1 MRSFGLLTLI
11 LPIDSDFA
19 LATYRIIY
27 IFEPREE
34 AAGRFAMKKVYLLIV
49 AGALLASPCAF
60 AGYNVRDYGATGDGK
75 ADDTVAIQSA
85 INACDNAGGGTVF
98 FPPGH
103 YNETGLIVGAYAAS
117 TNHRQTYVFLEGGAP
132 HASVLRYTG
141 PNTGIAVRTQA
152 LIGGGIKRLDI
163 VNAGKRGTT
172 DGLQT
177 SGPAGSNGTS
187 TNNCILEQVSISGFH
202 NGWHTSA
209 NGSPT
214 SSEITAN
221 NLVLSNCD
229 NGFYN
234 DSFNGLNFVFTQLQT
249 TGNTVGVWAR
259 MSGVYVFGG
268 AASGNGTDFVFNN
281 GGTNTIHGF
290 RSETGG
296 KFIDDSGPIG
306 LSVLDCIAQALKGP
320 DAIVL
325 HSGNHI
331 SIHDSLIGGN
341 IKIADRSA
349 KAAVDIS
356 NSAVKSASIITIGAG
371 VKEGVYRVFG
381 CWTCTD
387 DGFNVRTVYPDQ
399 QGTFSTST
407 GLVPKSFA
415 PEPRSSIS
423 KGNAQ

>member
-1 MRSFGLLTLI
+1 
-11 LPIDSDFA
+11 
-19 LATYRIIY
+19 
-27 IFEPREE
+27 
-34 AAGRFAMKKVYLLIV
+34 MKKTHSLIA

-60 AGYNVRDYGATGDGK
+60 ADYNVRDYGATGDGK
-75 ADDTVAIQSA
+75 TDDTIAIQSA
-85 INACDNAGGGTVF
+85 INACDDAGGGTVF

-103 YNETGLIVGAYAAS
+103 YNENGLIVGAYATS
-117 TNHRQTYVFLEGGAP
+117 DNHRQTYLFLEGAAP

-141 PNTGIAVRTQA
+141 PETGIAVRTSA
-152 LIGGGIKRLDI
+152 LIGGIKRLDI
-163 VNAGKRGTT
+163 VNVGKRGRT

-177 SGPAGSNGTS
+177 SGPAGSSGTS
-187 TNNCILEQVSISGFH
+187 TNNCILEHVSISGFH

-221 NLVLSNCD
+221 NLVLSHCD

-234 DSFNGLNFVFTQLQT
+234 DSFNGLNFAFIQLQT
-249 TGNTVGVWAR
+249 TDNTVGVWAR
-259 MSGVYVFGG
+259 MSGVYIFGG

-290 RSETGG
+290 RSETAG

-306 LSVLDCIAQALKGP
+306 LSVLDCIAQAIKGP
-320 DAIVL
+320 DAIII
-325 HSGNHI
+325 HGDNHI
-331 SIHDSLIGGN
+331 SIRDSLIGGN
-341 IKIADRSA
+341 IKIADRAA

-356 NSAVKSASIITIGAG
+356 NSAVKSSSIITIGAG
-371 VKEGVYRVFG
+371 VKEGIYRVFG

-387 DGFNVRTVYPDQ
+387 HGFNARTVYPDQ

-407 GLVPKSFA
+407 GLVPKWFS
-415 PEPRSSIS
+415 PGPRSSFPKATPRDRS
-423 KGNAQ
+423 Q